1 MYACVCVCARV
12 LICVHGK
19 CTYRGPQA
27 AEARLTHMGG
37 DMCAGADRHR
47 QAFHINPERQ
57 SSVCSVCSVG
67 STEKKKILSLTYI
80 NTYTQEALTSKDP
93 MGHNE
98 AWYSQ
103 INK

>member
-1 MYACVCVCARV
+1 MCVCVCAA

-27 AEARLTHMGG
+27 EARLTHMGG
-37 DMCAGADRHR
+37 DMRAGADRHR

-67 STEKKKILSLTYI
+67 STEKKNSFIDVHKHIH
-80 NTYTQEALTSKDP
+80 TQEALTSKDP